1 MGSAGIAD
9 DLAHSVWFVQAA
21 VYELV
26 RDADFEQA
34 SVQHQSAHG
43 APALRAGVRPHKQ
56 ALAGGAVIPDSANQ
70 VRRPNPGAGKQDDR
84 VDGVVA
90 LHLLKCGAGFF
101 FAGDD
106 NAMLNHLQTRRNQR
120 TLGAL
125 HQGVI
130 DERRTHGV
138 LQTIFVNS
146 KHYESDCGL
155 YHRSSK

>member
-1 MGSAGIAD
+1 
-9 DLAHSVWFVQAA
+9 
-21 VYELV
+21 
-26 RDADFEQA
+26 
-34 SVQHQSAHG
+34 
-43 APALRAGVRPHKQ
+43 
-56 ALAGGAVIPDSANQ
+56 

-90 LHLLKCGAGFF
+90 FHLLECGAGFF

-125 HQGVI
+125 HQSVI

-138 LQTIFVNS
+138 
-146 KHYESDCGL
+146 
-155 YHRSSK
+155 